1 MSDTRSLPT
10 RALATG
16 TQIRSVANITFDS
29 NAPIATDQISDT
41 DPAEGT
47 DPTKEAPITID
58 NTTPT
63 SSVTRLPAT
72 ETSTSFTLS
81 WSGSDGSGSGIANYD
96 IMYSDDGG
104 PYQTFLVNTT
114 KTSATVHGRRGT
126 YLPIL

>member
-1 MSDTRSLPT
+1 MRGLP
-10 RALATG
+10 TG
-16 TQIRSVANITFDS
+16 TQIRSVATITFDS
-29 NAPIATDQISDT
+29 NAPITTNQISDT

-47 DPTKEAPITID
+47 DPTKDAPITID

-63 SSVTRLPAT
+63 SSVEALPAT
-72 ETSTSFTLS
+72 ETSTSFILS
-81 WSGSDGSGSGIANYD
+81 WSGSDGTGSGIAVVRL

-114 KTSATVHGRRGT
+114 KTSATFTGVAGT